1 MTTQKKIGITAAT
14 SHYGSAT
21 IRHLLNEGV
30 RPDQIVALGRNR
42 DKLDELAAHNQGIQ
56 TRTLDYAA
64 DTDTI
69 AQALAGIDRLLFV
82 PTAETSGRVEENE
95 RVIRAAEK
103 AQVQDLLYVSFIG
116 ATEFP
121 NDPLTPDHAATEAL
135 LDTSPL
141 NTLSA
146 RSGFYSD
153 NTLRSAHDFATGGV
167 FPSTAQDGKIS
178 AVSREDLAEAAA
190 KVLAS
195 DTIPTGVQTWAGP
208 ALTKREMAAA
218 LSDAHA
224 TTITYLELDPEAYTQ
239 GMVDSGMPLP
249 VAEMFTQVDIATR
262 DGALYS
268 EDTSLEQILGRK
280 PTSFAEAARANAQQ

>member
-21 IRHLLNEGV
+21 IRHLLDEGI
-30 RPDQIVALGRNR
+30 RPDQIVALGRNQS
-42 DKLDELAAHNQGIQ
+42 KLDELAAHNQGIEI
-56 TRTLDYAA
+56 RTLDYAA

-82 PTAETSGRVEENE
+82 PTAETSGRVEENQ

-195 DTIPTGVQTWAGP
+195 DAIPTGVQTWAGP

-239 GMVDSGMPLP
+239 GMVDSGMPQP

-280 PTSFAEAARANAQQ
+280 PTPFAEAARANAQH